1 MDAVGVDRVVIV
13 PSLVAGDR
21 NDYALEV
28 VAQYPGR
35 FAVMGRID
43 IAGRAV
49 VGLLPAW
56 KAQPGMLGIRLAGGV
71 PPLRDQL
78 EVGSLEWLWAGCE
91 RYAIPIM
98 MLPGAGPVLERVA
111 GVAERHPAL
120 TIILDHLSLRLVGD
134 GTAWETLDSTLALA
148 RFPRV
153 FVKVSSVP
161 NFSNEPFPHRDVH
174 PHIRRVY
181 ESYGPKRM
189 FWGSD
194 LTRLNGSYAD
204 CLRLFRE
211 ELDFLSADDREWILG
226 KGIAECLGWPEGVSP
241 GGPA

>member
-1 MDAVGVDRVVIV
+1 M
-13 PSLVAGDR
+13 
-21 NDYALEV
+21 
-28 VAQYPGR
+28 
-35 FAVMGRID
+35 
-43 IAGRAV
+43 
-49 VGLLPAW
+49 
-56 KAQPGMLGIRLAGGV
+56 
-71 PPLRDQL
+71 RDQL